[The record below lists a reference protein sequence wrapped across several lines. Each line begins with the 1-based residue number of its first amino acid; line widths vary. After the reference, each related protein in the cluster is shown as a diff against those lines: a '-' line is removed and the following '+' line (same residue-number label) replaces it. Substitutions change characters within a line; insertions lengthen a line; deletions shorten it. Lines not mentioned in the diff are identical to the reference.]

1 MKNIS
6 AIIFIFSVIL
16 LSAFPVSASGD
27 NSMPFINANG
37 SSFQQNKT
45 NNKVKSSSQAARLVK
60 SRVGGKVL
68 KVNGDGRSY
77 RVKIIKNNGH
87 IINVTVDAKSG
98 RIR

>member
-6 AIIFIFSVIL
+6 AIIFSAIL
-16 LSAFPVSASGD
+16 LSTFSALALG
-27 NSMPFINANG
+27 NNGMPFINAKAN
-37 SSFQQNKT
+37 SFQQNKA
-45 NNKVKSSSQAARLVK
+45 NNKVKSSSHAARIVK
-60 SRVGGKVL
+60 NRVGGKVL

-87 IINVTVDAKSG
+87 IIHVTVDAKSG